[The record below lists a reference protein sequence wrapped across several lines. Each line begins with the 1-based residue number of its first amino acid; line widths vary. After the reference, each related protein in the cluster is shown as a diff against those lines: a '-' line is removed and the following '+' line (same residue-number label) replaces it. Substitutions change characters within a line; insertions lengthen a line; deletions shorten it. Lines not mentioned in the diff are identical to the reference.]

1 MSLRGEEESIMMILP
16 KDGDPVGNND
26 GVWKSLSSISFSFSL
41 SLPLPLP
48 LTLYLV
54 DDMTF

>member
-1 MSLRGEEESIMMILP
+1 MSLRGEEESIMMIRP

-26 GVWKSLSSISFSFSL
+26 GVWKSPSSISFSFS
-41 SLPLPLP
+41 LP

-54 DDMTF
+54 DDMTL